1 MVPSLLLPL
10 GLLSAGPVALAHKP
24 TFSEDFSGPEQA
36 FVVDDPDVSI
46 VVYQDITCELD
57 QLWITFESEPGFE
70 AYVQLGVPVIDRLDD
85 YEPSVAV
92 LAAGLPEAPGDL
104 PFAVPDGM
112 GALVFH
118 GEDAA
123 EPGTFYEEFTQTESW
138 IWVEETVTLPEG
150 GPVYLV
156 GWDPGN
162 QTGKLWLA
170 TGTVED
176 FTDVEVTDFLY
187 WSEAV
192 HDFHETGRYDVVEP
206 HEEQVCDAAEPE
218 AAADGG
224 DATSGCQAVP
234 LTGGLGAILMG
245 LVAGVARREQPLPR
259 S

>member
-1 MVPSLLLPL
+1 MVTPLLLSF
-10 GLLSAGPVALAHKP
+10 GLLAAAPTAQAHKP

-36 FVVDDPDVSI
+36 FVVEDPDVSI

-57 QLWITFESEPGFE
+57 QLWLTFEGEAGFE
-70 AYVQLGVPVIDRLDD
+70 AYVQLGVPVIDRLEG
-85 YEPSVAV
+85 YQPSVAV
-92 LAAGLPEAPGDL
+92 LAAGLPDAPSDL

-118 GEDAA
+118 GEDAD
-123 EPGTFYEEFTQTESW
+123 EPGYFYEEFTQTESW

-156 GWDPGN
+156 GWSPED

-176 FTDVEVTDFLY
+176 FADVEVTDFLY

-192 HDFHETGRYDVVEP
+192 HDFHETGRYEVVEP
-206 HEEQVCDAAEPE
+206 REEQVCDAGEPTQ
-218 AAADGG
+218 AADD
-224 DATSGCQAVP
+224 DATASGCQTAP
-234 LTGGLGAILMG
+234 LTGGLAALLVG
-245 LVAGVARREQPLPR
+245 LVAGAARREERRP
-259 S
+259 